1 MQSLLFERLTLKI
14 SPYEFATTVAESYY
28 TSFSQDTVTSFPDGC
43 HNNAA
48 VNSLAA
54 ESLDYRYVISGC
66 ADSTMKLWDVNVT
79 DDKSNYQCI
88 ASIPKKSAHKF
99 GVSCVEW
106 WPQDTGMF
114 VSASFDHTV
123 KVWDT
128 NVLEVA
134 HEFDMTGRVYSFDI
148 SASQALVA
156 VAIDHPHVRLVDLRS
171 TASSHTLP
179 GHRGKTLSVKW
190 HPSMENVVA
199 TGGFDGEIKL
209 WDIRRSNSCIARLD
223 MLRTSE
229 KGTSSASTRK
239 DAPVRAHLAPVNG
252 LVWDL
257 MGQLLLSA
265 GNDDKIRVW
274 DLLSSLAPPINKLIN
289 FGPLTRN
296 KYPQNIPMLLNSHQE
311 TELSYLL
318 FPSDSGDIFV
328 FRIIDGKMVSRLK
341 RKTNSDKPTSA
352 RTSAMA
358 FGAPF
363 QGQFYGGTLDGEILT
378 WSASFEVPDPET
390 VFERFTTEP
399 PPEDLSKLREDAVRL
414 LGSDVLN

>member
-1 MQSLLFERLTLKI
+1 M
-14 SPYEFATTVAESYY
+14 
-28 TSFSQDTVTSFPDGC
+28 
-43 HNNAA
+43 
-48 VNSLAA
+48 
-54 ESLDYRYVISGC
+54 
-66 ADSTMKLWDVNVT
+66 
-79 DDKSNYQCI
+79 
-88 ASIPKKSAHKF
+88 
-99 GVSCVEW
+99 
-106 WPQDTGMF
+106 
-114 VSASFDHTV
+114 
-123 KVWDT
+123 
-128 NVLEVA
+128 
-134 HEFDMTGRVYSFDI
+134 
-148 SASQALVA
+148 
-156 VAIDHPHVRLVDLRS
+156 
-171 TASSHTLP
+171 
-179 GHRGKTLSVKW
+179 
-190 HPSMENVVA
+190 
-199 TGGFDGEIKL
+199 
-209 WDIRRSNSCIARLD
+209 
-223 MLRTSE
+223 
-229 KGTSSASTRK
+229 
-239 DAPVRAHLAPVNG
+239 PVRAHLAPVNG

-274 DLLSSLAPPINKLIN
+274 DLLSNLAPPINKLIN

-358 FGAPF
+358 LGAPF

-399 PPEDLSKLREDAVRL
+399 PAEDLSKLREDAVRL
-414 LGSDVLN
+414 LGSDVLK

>member
-1 MQSLLFERLTLKI
+1 M
-14 SPYEFATTVAESYY
+14 
-28 TSFSQDTVTSFPDGC
+28 
-43 HNNAA
+43 
-48 VNSLAA
+48 NSIAA

-190 HPSMENVVA
+190 HPHMENVVA

-229 KGTSSASTRK
+229 KGTSSASTRNEV
-239 DAPVRAHLAPVNG
+239 PVRAHLAPVNG

-274 DLLSSLAPPINKLIN
+274 DLLSNLAPPINKLIN

-311 TELSYLL
+311 TELSFRAIYLCFGSL
-318 FPSDSGDIFV
+318 MGRW
-328 FRIIDGKMVSRLK
+328 FRGSNEKHIV
-341 RKTNSDKPTSA
+341 TSL
-352 RTSAMA
+352 R
-358 FGAPF
+358 
-363 QGQFYGGTLDGEILT
+363 
-378 WSASFEVPDPET
+378 
-390 VFERFTTEP
+390 
-399 PPEDLSKLREDAVRL
+399 PPELLQWLWVRRFKVSSMAVLSMVRFSLGPPHLKFRTPRPFLSGL
-414 LGSDVLN
+414 LQSHQLKICQSLEKTPFAYLAPMCSNDNFCSHWDMG

>member
-1 MQSLLFERLTLKI
+1 MQSLLFERFTSQI

-28 TSFSQDTVTSFPDGC
+28 TSFSQDTGTGFPDRC

-48 VNSLAA
+48 VNSIAA

-190 HPSMENVVA
+190 HPHMENVVA

-229 KGTSSASTRK
+229 KGTSSASTRNEV
-239 DAPVRAHLAPVNG
+239 PVRAHSAPVNG
-252 LVWDL
+252 LVWDS

-274 DLLSSLAPPINKLIN
+274 DLLSNSAPPINKLIN

-358 FGAPF
+358 LGAPF

-399 PPEDLSKLREDAVRL
+399 PAEDLSKLREDAVRL
-414 LGSDVLN
+414 LGSDVLK